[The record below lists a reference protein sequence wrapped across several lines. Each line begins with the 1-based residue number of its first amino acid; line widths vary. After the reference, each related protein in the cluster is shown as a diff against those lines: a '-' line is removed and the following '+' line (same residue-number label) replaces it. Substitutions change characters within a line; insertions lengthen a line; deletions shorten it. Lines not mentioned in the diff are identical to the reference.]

1 MQIENRDTRSIRNM
15 LDAYLKAKS
24 LSAADKSL
32 LIAGVNTDIIQEYAA
47 GIGSLSA
54 KYYDQV

>member
-1 MQIENRDTRSIRNM
+1 M

-47 GIGSLSA
+47 GLGSLSA
-54 KYYDQV
+54 KYYNQV